1 MFRDA
6 VEYPTKVEDE
16 VRTYGIAALL
26 TLGSLLVI
34 PAFFLLGYF
43 VKVIEQSLEG
53 YEQIPKFEDFTK
65 LFFDGLKFTGI
76 LFAYFFIPAFF
87 VSVIES
93 SGLQSAANLVALPL
107 ILLAF
112 YLLPSAIVNFAR
124 EDRMISA
131 FNLKEVSER
140 SFRMK
145 YLKGYLL
152 LAFAFLLITLAQIL
166 ITIVLIITIIG
177 IPTLIVA
184 WPVMRFYENLVYF
197 RIIAKMAE

>member
-6 VEYPTKVEDE
+6 VEYPTKVEDKA
-16 VRTYGIAALL
+16 RTYGIGALL

-43 VKVIEQSLEG
+43 VKVIDQSVQG
-53 YEQIPKFEDFTK
+53 SEQIPNFDGFTK
-65 LFFDGLKFTGI
+65 LFVDGLKLTFI
-76 LFAYFFIPAFF
+76 LSTYLFIPIFF
-87 VSVIES
+87 VSVVES
-93 SGLQSAANLVALPL
+93 IGLQSAANIVAVPL

-124 EDRMISA
+124 EDRIISA

-140 SFRMK
+140 SFKIK
-145 YLKGYLL
+145 YIKGFLL
-152 LAFAFLLITLAQIL
+152 LAFAFLIITLAQIV
-166 ITIVLIITIIG
+166 ISIVLIITIIG
-177 IPTLIVA
+177 IPVLIVA

-197 RIIAKMAE
+197 RIIAKMSE